1 MNEQPET
8 LNVEGGAAVRCS
20 ALFGDWKPRPHDKL
34 RECPNGTLFLLR
46 VRTGAIHLCELCGNL
61 SEDES
66 WKARRLSDC
75 KIIRLENL
83 QGAEFIALSPNEK
96 LSDLSANEKNV

>member
-34 RECPNGTLFLLR
+34 RAHPDGTMFLLR
-46 VRTGAIHLCELCGNL
+46 LHTGAIHLCELCGNL
-61 SEDES
+61 PEDES
-66 WKARRLSDC
+66 RKARRLSDC

-83 QGAEFIALSPNEK
+83 QRAEFIVLSPNVPAQRPP
-96 LSDLSANEKNV
+96 ANDA